1 MKNENKTTIWIDKN
15 VKEEL
20 EQLGAMGDTYADV
33 IKMLIGFYKESKG
46 IKTIKD
52 TTKTIKKNNEID
64 KTGWKTTFD
73 KDGYV
78 VDRKD

>member
-20 EQLGAMGDTYADV
+20 GQLGAMGDTYADV

-46 IKTIKD
+46 IKTIK
-52 TTKTIKKNNEID
+52 I
-64 KTGWKTTFD
+64 
-73 KDGYV
+73 
-78 VDRKD
+78 